1 MYTSRFGQYVPVEGV
16 SEEKDI
22 VRGTVKG
29 EGVDVENAIVSPMY
43 VKNDEQKAKFVGV
56 KEGDTF
62 TFAPKVAYENVAE
75 LSSFLHITKDAA
87 EELASDVEMTFTVTN
102 ITRYQEAEVNQELF
116 DKAMGEGVVKNEEEF
131 IAKIKV
137 GAYFITICTQ
147 DRKRILS
154 EIIKP
159 VGGGAFDDP
168 KIRLTAIG
176 KTVEKYLLSSENI
189 SGVTT
194 DQYIIMPDHIHAI
207 IFLDPDQYN
216 KRQDGSS
223 KAPTPTNEMLP
234 HIVSAFKRFCGKAL
248 GDNIFQRGYMDHI
261 IRDKADYETRRKYIY
276 ENPMRWYY
284 KNLNTEE

>member
-1 MYTSRFGQYVPVEGV
+1 M
-16 SEEKDI
+16 
-22 VRGTVKG
+22 
-29 EGVDVENAIVSPMY
+29 
-43 VKNDEQKAKFVGV
+43 EQKDKLLKRKPTRLQSF
-56 KEGDTF
+56 D
-62 TFAPKVAYENVAE
+62 Y
-75 LSSFLHITKDAA
+75 SS
-87 EELASDVEMTFTVTN
+87 
-102 ITRYQEAEVNQELF
+102 
-116 DKAMGEGVVKNEEEF
+116 
-131 IAKIKV
+131 V

-159 VGGGAFDDP
+159 VGVGAFDDP

-189 SGVTT
+189 SGVTI

-234 HIVSAFKRFCGKAL
+234 HIVSTFKRFCNKAL

-261 IRDKADYETRRKYIY
+261 IRDREDYETRRKYIY

-284 KNLNTEE
+284 NHLHAED